1 MISNSEFFGQ
11 MREGEEYISCLMRK
25 EVYNG
30 LDFELRELM
39 LAGDVRKKNTS
50 LNQDEHHKKLIGK
63 ISKAKKDLVIYENG
77 TKIDKQ

>member
-1 MISNSEFFGQ
+1 
-11 MREGEEYISCLMRK
+11 
-25 EVYNG
+25 
-30 LDFELRELM
+30 M